1 MKTLLIG
8 DDIINKLKTALTA
21 AVCIALAAQV
31 NFQLFA
37 PGFMISLA
45 PIILPIMLYFNRD
58 YNPVIIAFSAG
69 IISSLYRGLILFVSS
84 NIDNIFEVIYAD
96 ALFYFAYGILFLF
109 LYGNKSKST
118 LTNFFAATVI
128 SDYFSNLL
136 EVSVMLH
143 FRNFKIEIFQTLIIV
158 AFIRATITVFVIL
171 LLRYYNFLLRREEHE
186 ERYRKLIMITS
197 NVKSEIYF
205 MNQNNIQIE
214 DVMKKA
220 YYLYKALSSK
230 EYPENL
236 RVTSLDVAKDVHEI
250 KKDYISIIKGL
261 EEQFNDSNDIVQM
274 NIKDII
280 NIVSDEI
287 REFIRSNKL
296 KVYIDFKIH
305 NNFNV
310 SNHYYLVTVLRNLI
324 YNSIEARESKKTE
337 YINVDINK
345 YRDECVFIVSDNGT
359 GIRTEDINYIFNAG
373 FSTKFKEETGDICR
387 GIGLAHVKGI
397 VDEVFKGTITVE
409 SQVGIGTKFTV
420 KINQDEMERVS
431 K

>member
-1 MKTLLIG
+1 MTVAIC
-8 DDIINKLKTALTA
+8 
-21 AVCIALAAQV
+21 VALAAQV

-69 IISSLYRGLILFVSS
+69 IISSLYRGFILFVSS
-84 NIDNIFEVIYAD
+84 NLDNIFEVIYAD

-118 LTNFFAATVI
+118 LTNFFTATVI

-143 FRNFKIEIFQTLIIV
+143 FRNFKFEIFQTLIIV
-158 AFIRATITVFVIL
+158 AFIRATIVVFAIL
-171 LLRYYNFLLRREEHE
+171 FFHYYNFLLRREEHE

-205 MNQNNIQIE
+205 MNKNNLQIE

-236 RVTSLDVAKDVHEI
+236 REISLDVAKDVHEI

-261 EEQFNDSNDIVQM
+261 EEQFNDKKDNVEM
-274 NIKDII
+274 NIKDLIS
-280 NIVSDEI
+280 IVSDEVK
-287 REFIRSNKL
+287 EFIRSNKL
-296 KVYIDFKIH
+296 KIHVDFKIH
-305 NNFNV
+305 DNFNV
-310 SNHYYLVTVLRNLI
+310 ANHYYLVTILRNLI
-324 YNSIEARESKKTE
+324 YNSIEAIENQKTGYLSIDIKKQRSDC
-337 YINVDINK
+337 I
-345 YRDECVFIVSDNGT
+345 FIISDNGT
-359 GIRTEDINYIFNAG
+359 GIKEQDINYIFNAG

-387 GIGLAHVKGI
+387 GIGLSHVKGI
-397 VDEVFKGTITVE
+397 VDEIFGGTITVE
-409 SQVGIGTKFTV
+409 SQIGIGTKFTV
-420 KINQDEMERVS
+420 KINEEKVESDFQ
-431 K
+431 